1 MAEFSLNDL
10 ARLIEQRANAP
21 ADKSYT
27 RSLLQAGP
35 AHVAR
40 KFGEEAVE
48 AIVAAVSGD
57 SDGLRNE
64 AADVLYHLL
73 VMLQSRGVALDG
85 VLAELARRTARS
97 GLEEKAARQANG

>member
-1 MAEFSLNDL
+1 MAEFSLADL
-10 ARLIEQRANAP
+10 AQLIELRAGAQ

-27 RSLLQAGP
+27 SSLLQAGP

-73 VMLQSRGVALDG
+73 VMLQSRGVPLDA
-85 VLAELARRTARS
+85 VIAELARRTARS
-97 GLEEKAARQANG
+97 GVEEKAARASND